1 MKSFYNS
8 LGRLVFKC
16 TTYLILLSLTLSVI
30 IALKNENY
38 DVVFQTLLISAATVI
53 AISQSFFSYAET
65 TTDLRELSQ
74 FSGRKLIK
82 VAIWLGATSMILIF
96 YVLFKLNV
104 EINEDLKIVINY
116 VLLGF
121 AFLNLTFAMTN
132 LHAALNS
139 IQKILFRRE
148 DSEL

>member
-8 LGRLVFKC
+8 LGTLVFKC

-65 TTDLRELSQ
+65 TNDLRELSL

-104 EINEDLKIVINY
+104 EINDNLKDAVNY
-116 VLLGF
+116 LLLGF
-121 AFLNLTFAMTN
+121 AFLNLTFATTN